1 VENAAFKNIL
11 LVDDE
16 KMFLITLAE
25 ELRYCNENFC
35 ILTADNG
42 DRALKVLE
50 SGHVDLV
57 ITDLKMPVMNG
68 FDLILN
74 MRKEYPH
81 IPVIAMSTYLYP
93 DVETRLRGLGI
104 SQWVDKTTL
113 SIGGLEEMIIRSCQ
127 DI

>member
-16 KMFLITLAE
+16 NMFLTMLAE
-25 ELRYCNENFC
+25 ELRYCNKNFC

-104 SQWVDKTTL
+104 SQWVDKTEL
-113 SIGGLEEMIIRSCQ
+113 SIGGLEEMIMKNWQ

>member
-1 VENAAFKNIL
+1 MENAAFKNIL